1 MSRGQKSKL
10 FDLFKSDFKITFFH
24 NPSFTESG
32 DDYYYIVLD
41 DMIRLRIKRVNSVA
55 VIDSVCSI
63 TKSYVSPIY
72 DKIISV
78 IKNQTKVTVL
88 ISNMGDTFPLRQSCI
103 NHGLPLIEDETYITV
118 PQVVYQKWKKQNE
131 GDLSRYGFYIVSV
144 SDVLPIEPNAPKAVN
159 LTFPKNRVD
168 VIPPSSLPIFDN
180 KIMNQ
185 VVDILK
191 NNIPEITIEESTK
204 TSIRCYL
211 PDNEEFSVEYIE
223 GILYIKELLQNPE
236 TTMNLVK
243 ISTLLTVIE
252 LFVKVAREVYIVN
265 IQNATLYRLCSAK
278 GYEFVK
284 EESKLPLNNLFKQ
297 AFSGYGTCKVVIKN

>member
-10 FDLFKSDFKITFFH
+10 FDLFKFDFKITFFY

-41 DMIRLRIKRVNSVA
+41 DMIRLRIKRMNGVA

-78 IKNQTKVTVL
+78 IKNQTNLTVL
-88 ISNMGDTFPLRQSCI
+88 ISNLGDTFPIRQSCI

-144 SDVLPIEPNAPKAVN
+144 SDTTVAEPPTSKTVN
-159 LTFPKNRVD
+159 TNNSKKNKEMD
-168 VIPPSSLPIFDN
+168 MLQTSSFTN
-180 KIMNQ
+180 KTMVPFN
-185 VVDILK
+185 DILK
-191 NNIPEITIEESTK
+191 KGIPEITIEESAK
-204 TSIRCYL
+204 NSIRCYL

-236 TTMNLVK
+236 TTMNLVR

-252 LFVKVAREVYIVN
+252 SFDKVANEVYIVN

-297 AFSGYGTCKVVIKN
+297 AFSGYGTCRVIIKN

>member
-41 DMIRLRIKRVNSVA
+41 DMIRLRIKRVNGVA

-78 IKNQTKVTVL
+78 IKNQTNLTVL
-88 ISNMGDTFPLRQSCI
+88 ISNLGDTFPIRQSCI

-131 GDLSRYGFYIVSV
+131 GDLSRYGFYIISV
-144 SDVLPIEPNAPKAVN
+144 SDTPIMEPPTPKSVNTNNSKKIKELDTLPTPTFSNKTMAPFN
-159 LTFPKNRVD
+159 
-168 VIPPSSLPIFDN
+168 
-180 KIMNQ
+180 
-185 VVDILK
+185 DILK
-191 NNIPEITIEESTK
+191 KGIPEIIIEESTK

-252 LFVKVAREVYIVN
+252 SFGKVAREVYIVN

>member
-24 NPSFTESG
+24 NPTSSEYG

-41 DMIRLRIKRVNSVA
+41 DMIRLRIKRVKNVA

-63 TKSYVSPIY
+63 TKSYVSPVY

-78 IKNQTKVTVL
+78 IKNQTNLTVL
-88 ISNMGDTFPLRQSCI
+88 ISNIGDTFPIRQSCI

-144 SDVLPIEPNAPKAVN
+144 SDVPISDPPTPVSVIAPTSKKSN
-159 LTFPKNRVD
+159 DIND
-168 VIPPSSLPIFDN
+168 VSLPVFN
-180 KIMNQ
+180 SMEMKPFR
-185 VVDILK
+185 DILK
-191 NNIPEITIEESTK
+191 KEVPDISIEESTK

-211 PDNEEFSVEYIE
+211 PDNEEFSVEYID
-223 GILYIKELLQNPE
+223 GIVYIKELLQNPE

-243 ISTLLTVIE
+243 ISTLLNVIE
-252 LFVKVAREVYIVN
+252 SLGKVSDEVYIVN
-265 IQNATLYRLCSAK
+265 IQNSTLYRLCLAK
-278 GYEFVK
+278 GYEFVR

-297 AFSGYGTCKVVIKN
+297 AFSGYGTCRVVIKY